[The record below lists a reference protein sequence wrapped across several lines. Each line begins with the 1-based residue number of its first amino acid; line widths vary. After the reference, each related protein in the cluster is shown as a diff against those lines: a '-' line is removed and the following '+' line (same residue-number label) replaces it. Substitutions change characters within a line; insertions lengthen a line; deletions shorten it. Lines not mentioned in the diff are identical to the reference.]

1 MDRVKNML
9 MLITLLFATVLVLG
23 ILIRED
29 NIYAAIIYGI
39 IGIAAGSLSGYSYYA
54 LSNETDQSKYGKVI
68 VFCSW
73 MIISLSLAG
82 MCLFLSDFLM
92 PAETGFA
99 YISFSLCFVGFIGSI
114 YDLIITSKETDTP
127 LAI

>member
-1 MDRVKNML
+1 MDKVKNML
-9 MLITLLFATVLVLG
+9 MLITVLFATVLVLG
-23 ILIRED
+23 ILIRDD

-39 IGIAAGSLSGYSYYA
+39 VGVSAGCLSGYSYYE
-54 LSNETDQSKYGKVI
+54 LSNQTDQTKCGKII
-68 VFCSW
+68 VFSSW

-92 PAETGFA
+92 PAESGFA